1 MLPRPAMPRPAHSGP
16 GLLEGAAGVVLALE
30 AAATTAEP
38 VWDQMLLVSSLENP
52 GAQGR

>member
-1 MLPRPAMPRPAHSGP
+1 VPLAAAPPPPYSGP

-38 VWDQMLLVSSLENP
+38 VWDQMLLISSLENP

>member
-1 MLPRPAMPRPAHSGP
+1 VPLAAAAQPAYGGP
-16 GLLEGAAGVVLALE
+16 GLLEGAAGVALALA